1 MQSKAIHPLTGE
13 QRALHMTF
21 VISILLLIL
30 FNCSKLI
37 ILYHKTFYFRQS
49 NQLLN
54 LPSGI
59 YDNTGSSVPL
69 DSRGIAYSNLY
80 NDLKSDVPFHP
91 YGPSDYGKIHIT
103 INL

>member
-13 QRALHMTF
+13 QRALNMTF

-30 FNCSKLI
+30 FNCSKLV

>member
-1 MQSKAIHPLTGE
+1 
-13 QRALHMTF
+13 MTF
-21 VISILLLIL
+21 VVSIL
-30 FNCSKLI
+30 NCSKLV

-59 YDNTGSSVPL
+59 YDNTGSSIPL

-91 YGPSDYGKIHIT
+91 YGPSDYGTIHIT
-103 INL
+103 MNH

>member
-1 MQSKAIHPLTGE
+1 MRLKAIHPLTGN
-13 QRALHMTF
+13 MTF
-21 VISILLLIL
+21 VISILLSNIL
-30 FNCSKLI
+30 LNCSKLV

-91 YGPSDYGKIHIT
+91 YGPSEYGTIHIT
-103 INL
+103 MTH